1 VRILGLDI
9 GERRVGVAISDPTGT
24 VVRPLPTLIRG
35 SREEDIAAITALV
48 EEHDVE
54 LIVVGQPL
62 SLDGTEGSQARRV
75 ARYALVLT
83 EHLDVP
89 VVSWDERFTTVVAE
103 EILSQNRSKKKRRRA
118 RAKGQVDAIAAAV
131 ILQSYLDSRYLDSR
145 YLNSQN
151 NGLQDND
158 ELRGE

>member
-1 VRILGLDI
+1 MRILGLDV
-9 GERRVGVAISDPTGT
+9 GERRIGVAISDPTGT

-35 SREEDIAAITALV
+35 SREEDIAAIAAVV

-62 SLDGTEGSQARRV
+62 SLDGTEGFQARRI
-75 ARYALVLT
+75 ARYALVVT

-103 EILSQNRSKKKRRRA
+103 EILSQNRAKKKKRRGRD
-118 RAKGQVDAIAAAV
+118 KGQVDAIAAAV
-131 ILQSYLDSRYLDSR
+131 ILQSYLDSRYLD
-145 YLNSQN
+145 NQN
-151 NGLQDND
+151 DGLQDD
-158 ELRGE
+158 VIVGE

>member
-1 VRILGLDI
+1 MRILGLDV
-9 GERRVGVAISDPTGT
+9 GDRRVGVAISDPTGT

-35 SREEDIAAITALV
+35 SKEEDLAAIVALV

-62 SLDGTEGSQARRV
+62 SLDGTEGLQARRV

-103 EILSQNRSKKKRRRA
+103 EILSQNRGRKKRRRA

-131 ILQSYLDSRYLDSR
+131 ILQSYLDSRYLDG
-145 YLNSQN
+145 QG
-151 NGLQDND
+151 NGLQEND
-158 ELRGE
+158 GLRGE